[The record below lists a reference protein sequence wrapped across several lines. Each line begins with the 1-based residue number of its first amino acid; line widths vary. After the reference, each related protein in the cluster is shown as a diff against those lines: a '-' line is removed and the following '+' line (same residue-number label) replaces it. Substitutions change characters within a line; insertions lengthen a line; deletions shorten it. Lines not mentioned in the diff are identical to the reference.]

1 MFLDVR
7 DLTITLKTGEEIA
20 KDISFSIDGGD
31 ILFSAGSDWL
41 SSWIYDPD
49 TQRFYSK
56 FSVLRDFLSGMR
68 SDA

>member
-1 MFLDVR
+1 MRKHPQIV
-7 DLTITLKTGEEIA
+7 IG
-20 KDISFSIDGGD
+20 
-31 ILFSAGSDWL
+31 GSDWL

>member
-31 ILFSAGSDWL
+31 
-41 SSWIYDPD
+41 
-49 TQRFYSK
+49 RK
-56 FSVLRDFLSGMR
+56 SVV
-68 SDA
+68 